1 VHKNSEMNSEELA
14 LLKEAFP
21 SISFTEEL
29 EQRFVSFWEEKH
41 FSKGD
46 FLTEAGRKERYF
58 YFVLEGVQMIY
69 LIDNKGDRR
78 VFGFTYRGDFS
89 GVYPSFIQNR
99 TSDYFLECLGKTRVL
114 AMNLENYLNLFKVY
128 PEFNQW
134 RCLFYQQILLGR
146 HQREVEL
153 LMLSSEERYTKFMRR
168 CPEPLLN
175 IPQKYLASYLNMKPE
190 TFSRLR
196 GKVRY

>member
-1 VHKNSEMNSEELA
+1 MNSEELT

-21 SISFTEEL
+21 CIAFTEKF
-29 EQRFVSFWEEKH
+29 EQKFASLWEEKC

-46 FLTEAGRKERYF
+46 FITEAGRKERHF

-69 LIDNKGDRR
+69 LIDNKGDHR

-89 GVYPSFIQNR
+89 GVYSSFIQNR
-99 TSDYFLECLGKTRVL
+99 PSDYFLECLSESRVL
-114 AMNLENYLNLFKVY
+114 AMNLENYLNLFEAY
-128 PEFNQW
+128 PEFNRW
-134 RCLFYQQILLGR
+134 GRLFYQQILLGR

-153 LMLSSEERYTKFMRR
+153 LMLSSEERYIKFMRR
-168 CPEPLLN
+168 CPEPLRN

-196 GKVRY
+196 RKVRY

>member
-1 VHKNSEMNSEELA
+1 MNSEELT

-21 SISFTEEL
+21 CIDFTEKF
-29 EQRFVSFWEEKH
+29 EQEFATLWEEKH

-46 FLTEAGRKERYF
+46 FITEAGRKERYF

-69 LIDNKGDRR
+69 LIDNKGDHR

-89 GVYPSFIQNR
+89 GVYSSFIRNR
-99 TSDYFLECLGKTRVL
+99 PSDYFLECLSESRVW
-114 AMNLENYLNLFKVY
+114 AMNLENYLNLFEAY
-128 PEFNQW
+128 PEFNRW
-134 RCLFYQQILLGR
+134 GRLFYQQILLGR

-168 CPEPLLN
+168 CPEPLKN

-196 GKVRY
+196 RKIRY